1 MKTIPRTLNY
11 YAQIF
16 YLIECISNW
25 PLIVVSRFFP
35 FLSYD
40 LRLRSGQTFKID
52 HFLSALTLKEVFY
65 DGDYRPKTK
74 SARTIVD
81 IGANIGTCTIYM
93 SSLFPKAKVYSFEP
107 DPNTFKLLKT
117 NVEKNNQSNITLVNQ
132 AVSNHSGHTTFYS
145 CQASGLSSLSKTMLP
160 YKVTK
165 TQVILTTIPELMKKF
180 DIKTIDV
187 LKIDAEGAE
196 FDILLKTPRF
206 PFQSIKEIILEY
218 HDRLTSHYHEELVN
232 KLHQVGYKLI
242 TRPHPLEE
250 GIGIIQA
257 YR

>member
-25 PLIVVSRFFP
+25 PLIVISRFLP
-35 FLSYD
+35 FFDYQLH
-40 LRLRSGQTFKID
+40 LRTGQTFKIN

-65 DGDYRPKTK
+65 DGDYNPKTK
-74 SARTIVD
+74 NAKTIID
-81 IGANIGTCTIYM
+81 IGANIGTCTIFMSYM
-93 SSLFPKAKVYSFEP
+93 FPKAKIYSFEP
-107 DPNTFKLLKT
+107 DSSTFKLLKT
-117 NVEKNNQSNITLVNQ
+117 NIELNHRPNITLINQ
-132 AVSNHSGHTTFYS
+132 AVSNKSGHTAFYS
-145 CQASGLSSLSKTMLP
+145 CQASGLSSLSKTLLP
-160 YKVTK
+160 YKVNK
-165 TQVILTTIPELMKKF
+165 TNVALTTIPDLMMKY
-180 DIKTIDV
+180 DIKNIDI

-196 FDILLKTPRF
+196 FDILLKTPHF
-206 PFQSIKEIILEY
+206 PFKPIKEIILEY
-218 HDRLTSHYHEELVN
+218 HDRLTSHHHEELVE